1 MKKYCLHINL
11 IEICFSFDYFEADLT
26 PDKSLKNLNFNVAKK
41 SSWELFFNFVSSCR
55 MTAKF

>member
-1 MKKYCLHINL
+1 MGL
-11 IEICFSFDYFEADLT
+11 
-26 PDKSLKNLNFNVAKK
+26 KK